1 MATVAVRN
9 PVRCFCSFVAKRTN
23 DNIFVCGRYKSGGMV
38 CLFHLH
44 HENLE
49 NYYQSNIF
57 PMPLDCEICL

>member
-1 MATVAVRN
+1 MSAVSIRN
-9 PVRCFCSFVAKRTN
+9 PVRCFCSFVAKHTD

-49 NYYQSNIF
+49 SYYQSNIF
-57 PMPLDCEICL
+57 PMPLDCEMCL